1 MVKRR
6 ESLKIKSPV
15 ETSPVPSIA
24 SDARR
29 ETVGLFWASF
39 RLMDM
44 ATKVVGVGSVGTFRG
59 IILLMSSEHDSL
71 FLHFKRARSSVIED
85 YAGKSLHANHGQ
97 RSSCNGCRMS
107 PMPTRANATTMS

>member
-15 ETSPVPSIA
+15 KTSPSLRSHPTREG
-24 SDARR
+24 DRR
-29 ETVGLFWASF
+29 PLLGRF

-71 FLHFKRARSSVIED
+71 FLHFKRARSSVVED

-97 RSSCNGCRMS
+97 RVVHGCRIS
-107 PMPTRANATTMS
+107 PLPTRANATAMS